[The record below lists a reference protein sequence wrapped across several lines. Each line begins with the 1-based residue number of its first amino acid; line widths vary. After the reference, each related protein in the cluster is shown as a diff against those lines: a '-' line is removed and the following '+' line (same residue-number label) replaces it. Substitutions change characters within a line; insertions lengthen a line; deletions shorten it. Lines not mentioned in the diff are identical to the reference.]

1 MSAQI
6 SFISV
11 YRLKRLQNYAIKGRR
26 ENILTFVKKKKTF
39 FTKIFAPLFATF
51 SWRQPLLF
59 GVKSVSLQAMKCR
72 HSFLIVV
79 LFSLLPLC
87 VEGADSTFVK
97 SGEQAFK
104 VEAQKG
110 VNSLFNSSSY
120 AGLGLVGTGLC
131 VKSYKR
137 DFREMRN
144 RSFPSFKTTVD
155 DYIQYA
161 PLLATWGLNLSG
173 VQGKSSFK
181 RLALSNVS
189 SALIMAALVNGIKYT
204 VREMRPDDTS
214 PNSFPSGH
222 TATAFMAATIL
233 HKEYGAT
240 KSYWYSVAG
249 YSLAAA
255 TGVCRVLNNRHW
267 VSDVL
272 VGAGIGIVSVELGY
286 FLSDLILKD
295 KNSKKNSKKAKIG
308 Y

>member
-1 MSAQI
+1 M
-6 SFISV
+6 
-11 YRLKRLQNYAIKGRR
+11 
-26 ENILTFVKKKKTF
+26 
-39 FTKIFAPLFATF
+39 
-51 SWRQPLLF
+51 
-59 GVKSVSLQAMKCR
+59 KSVSLQAMKCR

-120 AGLGLVGTGLC
+120 TGLGLVGTGLC

-137 DFREMRN
+137 NFREMRN

-181 RLALSNVS
+181 RLAVSNAT

>member
-11 YRLKRLQNYAIKGRR
+11 YRLKGLQKYTIKGRKCY
-26 ENILTFVKKKKTF
+26 ELTFFSKKNFLYKTF
-39 FTKIFAPLFATF
+39 CTPFATF
-51 SWRQPLLF
+51 FF
-59 GVKSVSLQAMKCR
+59 GASLCFSGAKSVSLQAMKCR

-79 LFSLLPLC
+79 LFSFLPLC

-181 RLALSNVS
+181 RLAVSNAT

-295 KNSKKNSKKAKIG
+295 KNSKKSSKKAKIG